1 MGDEKTTVVQ
11 PQNYLGT
18 TKVNI
23 RDRDYYVH
31 TSSPPMGATLEE
43 LEAALAQNRELIN
56 TSQERMKQAFIEQ
69 VYHFKP
75 IMLVDFDGPT
85 QDAIMA
91 HLNINILI
99 PLINVRGGNANFTKP
114 ETFHVKQRVEIM
126 RAISERMAHMEKH
139 NSSPTRQAIPMA
151 VLMVL
156 VVSTII
162 FALFI
167 NN

>member
-1 MGDEKTTVVQ
+1 MGAEKPDEVK

-18 TKVNI
+18 ARVSI

-31 TSSPPMGATLEE
+31 TSPPPMGATLEE
-43 LEAALAQNRELIN
+43 LEAALQQNRDLIG
-56 TSQERMKQAFIEQ
+56 TCQEKMKQAFIEQ

-75 IMLVDFDGPT
+75 PMLVDFDSPT

-99 PLINVRGGNANFTKP
+99 PLINVRGGSANFTKP

-126 RAISERMAHMEKH
+126 RAIAERMAHMEKH
-139 NSSPTRQAIPMA
+139 SSPTRQAVPMA

-156 VVSTII
+156 IVSTLI

-167 NN
+167 N